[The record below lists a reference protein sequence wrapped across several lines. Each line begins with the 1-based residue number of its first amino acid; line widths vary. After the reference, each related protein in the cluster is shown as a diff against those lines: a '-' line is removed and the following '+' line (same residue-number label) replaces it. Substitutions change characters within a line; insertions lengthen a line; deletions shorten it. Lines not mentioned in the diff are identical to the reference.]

1 MLEMKFQLNIN
12 RVTKE
17 ITDYRNANTAT
28 IQGTLAMKPEE
39 LSEGK
44 PININK
50 ESDFDEKNDVPEE
63 VMPIKKT
70 FISAFLEI
78 LQNIKMQRIK

>member
-1 MLEMKFQLNIN
+1 MPEMKFQLNIN

-63 VMPIKKT
+63 VMPIKKP
-70 FISAFLEI
+70 SFLHFWRYFRT
-78 LQNIKMQRIK
+78 LKCRG